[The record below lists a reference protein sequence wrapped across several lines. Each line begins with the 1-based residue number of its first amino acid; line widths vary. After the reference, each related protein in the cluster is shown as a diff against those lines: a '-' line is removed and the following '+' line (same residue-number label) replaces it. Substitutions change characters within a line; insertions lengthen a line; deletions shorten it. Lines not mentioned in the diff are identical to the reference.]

1 MLDLRDLLQ
10 FGQDMADRGL
20 TALEP
25 VGGSRMRTEFHHG
38 GEYLQL
44 GKRHLKPSYRCMYTV
59 HDRWKRHELY

>member
-1 MLDLRDLLQ
+1 
-10 FGQDMADRGL
+10 L
-20 TALEP
+20 TALGP